1 MHTTAPLAF
10 PDNQRIAGCLLE
22 AARRLDAQGAN
33 PFRVGAYR
41 TAANTIAHLGS
52 DIRALFD
59 EGGIDALDAIPGV
72 GKGIASAIAE
82 MLITDRWSQLERLRG
97 DADPA
102 ALFQTVPGIG
112 PELAARIHD
121 TLRVETLEDLEL
133 AARDGRLDRIEGMG
147 PRRTASVRAAL
158 NDMLSRRRRWPH
170 LRRRAAPHAEPD
182 VSLLLE
188 VDRLY
193 REKAAAGALPTIA
206 PRRLNPQG
214 KAWLPVLH
222 VTRDGWHFTAL
233 FSNTLHAHELG
244 RVEDWVVLYFY
255 NDGHE
260 ENQRTVVTETRGA
273 LVGQRVVRGRE
284 TECRAHYA
292 AA

>member
-1 MHTTAPLAF
+1 MHTTPLSAF
-10 PDNQRIAGCLLE
+10 QDNQRIVSCLLE
-22 AARRLDAQGAN
+22 AAQHLEAQGAN
-33 PFRVGAYR
+33 PFRIGAYR
-41 TAANTIAHLGS
+41 TAADTVAHLDS
-52 DIRALFD
+52 DIRVLFD
-59 EGGIDALDAIPGV
+59 EGGVDALDALPGV

-82 MLITDRWSQLERLRG
+82 MLITDRWGQLERLRG

-102 ALFQTVPGIG
+102 ALFRTVPGIG

-121 TLRVETLEDLEL
+121 TLHVDTLEDLEL
-133 AARDGRLDRIEGMG
+133 AAQDGRLDSVEGMG
-147 PRRTASVRAAL
+147 RRRTASVRAAL
-158 NDMLSRRRRWPH
+158 NDMLSRRRRSQL
-170 LRRRAAPHAEPD
+170 LRRRSAPLAEPS
-182 VSLLLE
+182 VALLLE

-193 REKAAAGALPTIA
+193 REKAAIGALPTIA

-214 KAWLPVLH
+214 NAWLPVLH
-222 VTRDGWHFTAL
+222 VTKEGWHFTAL
-233 FSNTLHAHELG
+233 FSNTRRAHELG

-260 ENQRTVVTETRGA
+260 ENQRTVVTETRGS

-284 TECRAHYA
+284 TECRSHYA